1 MTRKLVK
8 TGNSNALI
16 VDKTMKEHLGVTDE
30 VEVIYEKDRIVLKR
44 PMTVR
49 EASDISGKKYRAAYK
64 NLSE

>member
-8 TGNSNALI
+8 TGNSIALV

-49 EASDISGKKYRAAYK
+49 EPSDHSGKKYRAAYR
-64 NLSE
+64 